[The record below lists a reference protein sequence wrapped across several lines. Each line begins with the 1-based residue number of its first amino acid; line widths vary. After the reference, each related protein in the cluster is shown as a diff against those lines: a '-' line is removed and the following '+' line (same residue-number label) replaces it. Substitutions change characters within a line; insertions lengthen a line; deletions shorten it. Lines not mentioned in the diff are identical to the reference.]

1 MEVRCVVF
9 VVDGPAGGL
18 LVVRVEVR
26 CGVFVVDVP
35 GVLAGA
41 GAGAGAGLLIENRV
55 MSLFRDTR
63 MSFVLTLGLQDLSW
77 NKDARISFARSIR
90 VPQRGMKAGTYSDC
104 WGEPGFAQGCCL
116 RR

>member
-35 GVLAGA
+35 GVLAR
-41 GAGAGAGLLIENRV
+41 AGAGLLIENRV
-55 MSLFRDTR
+55 MSLFRDIR
-63 MSFVLTLGLQDLSW
+63 MSFVLTLGLQDLS
-77 NKDARISFARSIR
+77 
-90 VPQRGMKAGTYSDC
+90 
-104 WGEPGFAQGCCL
+104 
-116 RR
+116 

>member
-18 LVVRVEVR
+18 LIVRVEVR

-35 GVLAGA
+35 GVMA

-55 MSLFRDTR
+55 MSLFHDTR
-63 MSFVLTLGLQDLSW
+63 MSFVLTLGLQDLS
-77 NKDARISFARSIR
+77 
-90 VPQRGMKAGTYSDC
+90 
-104 WGEPGFAQGCCL
+104 
-116 RR
+116 

>member
-41 GAGAGAGLLIENRV
+41 GAGLLIENRV
-55 MSLFRDTR
+55 MSLFHDTR
-63 MSFVLTLGLQDLSW
+63 MSLVLTLGLQDLS
-77 NKDARISFARSIR
+77 
-90 VPQRGMKAGTYSDC
+90 
-104 WGEPGFAQGCCL
+104 
-116 RR
+116 